1 MLQTC
6 CPLDFVSSVSVALLH
21 LSWYANSVYI
31 LLYSWFTMRLP
42 LIFISTMELG
52 RSPCYCVACC
62 YSIKYLLP
70 FPLLFFC
77 KSSCFWPLE
86 DGHSFS
92 FFCIQICLDLS
103 SFFLF
108 LVHGSLLIERPSTW
122 ECFLLLFSCFALLFP
137 RFVAIS
143 LLSSCFFLFHL
154 LFLWAKYYILACIF
168 FNQYEKIIIPP
179 PFINVF
185 FAFILL
191 FFVAL
196 LCAHFKKNI
205 KIQDGFFIGM
215 FFLRNQ
221 TYVCMGF

>member
-1 MLQTC
+1 MLVYVPYCAVYPLFSLFPLNKTDDRVLMLQTC

-92 FFCIQICLDLS
+92 FFCIHFCLDLS
-103 SFFLF
+103 SFF
-108 LVHGSLLIERPSTW
+108 
-122 ECFLLLFSCFALLFP
+122 
-137 RFVAIS
+137 
-143 LLSSCFFLFHL
+143 FFWFM
-154 LFLWAKYYILACIF
+154 
-168 FNQYEKIIIPP
+168 E
-179 PFINVF
+179 VS
-185 FAFILL
+185 
-191 FFVAL
+191 
-196 LCAHFKKNI
+196 
-205 KIQDGFFIGM
+205 
-215 FFLRNQ
+215 
-221 TYVCMGF
+221 